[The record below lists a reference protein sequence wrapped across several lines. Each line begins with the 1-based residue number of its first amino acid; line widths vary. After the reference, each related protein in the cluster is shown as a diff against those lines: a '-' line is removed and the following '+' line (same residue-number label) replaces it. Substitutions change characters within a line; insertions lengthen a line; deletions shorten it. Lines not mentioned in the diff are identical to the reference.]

1 MYKNWKSKVKM
12 TAFDLSISI
21 LAEEQYLGDRGSL
34 FVVVVLFLLL
44 LFEVGY

>member
-1 MYKNWKSKVKM
+1 M